1 MRVGVSQG
9 LSVSVGG
16 GYQYE
21 VAMLDA
27 LSDLTPQLP
36 YQLLCVSN
44 DPDSLRGNLHARR
57 LRYGNMPIVPL
68 HDLHIHQEPPEAYL
82 LQPGDA
88 VMVPPSDVTQPDLNL
103 GRALRGQGVDLLLS
117 LYTPL
122 FGPKPPIPFIVPI
135 HDLQHRIQPEFPEV
149 GGGAEAEIRDLSI
162 RTICRY
168 ATLVLVD
175 SDAGRRDVLRFY
187 GDVIDDDRIRVLP
200 YFPPA
205 RRAQPPDSRELARVR
220 RRYSLPDRYY
230 FYPAQFW
237 PHKNHRLIVE
247 ALGQLRREGGECPTV
262 VFAGGYAD
270 PLRARTFIDV
280 MELAGSLGVGGHV
293 YYLGFVPDRD
303 MPALYSLSAGLVMP
317 TFFGPTNLPPLEAWA
332 FGCPVITTD
341 LPSIRDHLGDGAL
354 YVDPRDA
361 GSLAQAMRS
370 LWQDPRLVAQ
380 LMANAA
386 RRLASFPYEDFLIAL
401 RRILDDGVERV
412 RAGRTPVMPDSWHV
426 DDSGG
431 A

>member
-1 MRVGVSQG
+1 MRVGVFRG
-9 LSVSVGG
+9 LSVSAGG

-21 VAMLDA
+21 MALLDA
-27 LSDLTPQLP
+27 LSDLAPLLP
-36 YQLLCVSN
+36 YELPCVSN
-44 DPDSLRGNLHARR
+44 DPDGLRGNLHARR

-68 HDLHIHQEPPEAYL
+68 HDLHIQQHPPEAYL
-82 LQPGDA
+82 AQPRA
-88 VMVPPSDVTQPDLNL
+88 ALAITPSDVTGPDINL
-103 GRALRGQGVDLLLS
+103 GRALREEGVDLLLS

-149 GGGAEAEIRDLSI
+149 GDKAEVEIRDHSF
-162 RTICRY
+162 RTLCQY

-175 SDAGRRDVLRFY
+175 SEAGRQDVLRFY

-205 RRAQPPDSRELARVR
+205 RRVQLPDDKDRARVR
-220 RRYSLPDRYY
+220 RRYSLPDRFF

-247 ALGQLRREGGECPTV
+247 ALARLRHEQGECPTV
-262 VFAGGYAD
+262 IFAGGYAD

-280 MELAGSLGVGGHV
+280 MEMAGRLGVGGHV
-293 YYLGFVPDRD
+293 HYLGFVPDRD

-332 FGCPVITTD
+332 FGRPVITTD

-354 YVDPRDA
+354 YVDPRDPE
-361 GSLAQAMRS
+361 SLANAMRS
-370 LWQDPRLVAQ
+370 LWRDQGLVAE
-380 LMANAA
+380 LMKNAA
-386 RRLASFPYEDFLIAL
+386 RRLASFRYEDFLNAL
-401 RRILDDGVERV
+401 RHILDEGVERV
-412 RAGRTPVMPDSWHV
+412 RAGRTPVMPDGWHIE
-426 DDSGG
+426 DAGSI
-431 A
+431 

>member
-1 MRVGVSQG
+1 MRVGVSKG

-21 VAMLDA
+21 VALLDA
-27 LSDLTPQLP
+27 LSDLAPLLP
-36 YQLLCVSN
+36 YELLCVSQ
-44 DPDSLRGNLHARR
+44 DPNSLRGNLDARR

-68 HDLHIHQEPPEAYL
+68 HDLHVHQEPAEAYL
-82 LQPGDA
+82 SRPGDGLHA
-88 VMVPPSDVTQPDLNL
+88 TPSDVTQPDLNL

-162 RTICRY
+162 RTICRF
-168 ATLVLVD
+168 ATFVLVD
-175 SDAGRRDVLRFY
+175 SDAGRQDVLRFY
-187 GDVIDDDRIRVLP
+187 GDVIDNDRIRVLP

-220 RRYSLPDRYY
+220 RRYSLPDRYF

-247 ALGQLRREGGECPTV
+247 ALGQLRREGVECPTV

-270 PLRARTFIDV
+270 PLRAQTFIDV
-280 MELAGSLGVGGHV
+280 MALAGTLGVGGHV
-293 YYLGFVPDRD
+293 HYVGFVPDRD

-361 GSLAQAMRS
+361 GSLAQAMRR
-370 LWQDPRLVAQ
+370 LWQDPVLVAQ
-380 LMANAA
+380 LMAKADQ
-386 RRLASFPYEDFLIAL
+386 RLASFPYEDFLTML
-401 RRILDDGVERV
+401 RHILDDGVERV
-412 RAGRTPVMPDSWHV
+412 RAGRTPVMPDSWRVH
-426 DDSGG
+426 DGGG

>member
-1 MRVGVSQG
+1 MRVGVSRG
-9 LSVSVGG
+9 LSVLVGG

-21 VAMLDA
+21 VALLDA
-27 LSDLTPQLP
+27 LSDLTPELP
-36 YQLLCVSN
+36 YELLCVSN
-44 DPDSLRGNLHARR
+44 DPNSLRGNFHARR

-68 HDLHIHQEPPEAYL
+68 HDLHIHQEPPQTYL
-82 LQPGDA
+82 VPPGDA
-88 VMVPPSDVTQPDLNL
+88 VAVSLSDVTRPDLNL
-103 GRALRGQGVDLLLS
+103 GRALREEGVDLLLS

-149 GGGAEAEIRDLSI
+149 GGPAEAPIRDISI

-175 SDAGRRDVLRFY
+175 SDAGRQDVLRFY

-205 RRAQPPDSRELARVR
+205 RRAQPPSDGELARVR
-220 RRYSLPDRYY
+220 RRYSLPDRYF

-247 ALGQLRREGGECPTV
+247 ALGRLRREGGECPTV

-280 MELAGSLGVGGHV
+280 MELAGTLGVGGHV
-293 YYLGFVPDRD
+293 HYLGFVPDRD

-341 LPSIRDHLGDGAL
+341 LPSIRDHLRDGAL

-361 GSLAQAMRS
+361 GSLARAMRG
-370 LWQDPRLVAQ
+370 LWHDEVLTARL
-380 LMANAA
+380 MNNAA
-386 RRLASFPYEDFLIAL
+386 RRLASFPYEDFLLAL
-401 RRILDDGVERV
+401 RHILDDGVERV
-412 RAGRTPVMPDSWHV
+412 RAGRTPVMPDSWRI
-426 DDSGG
+426 DDDEG